1 MIDFLQANPYELP
14 GKVRLQFTPTTGNYV
29 RVWAID
35 APTASKVKGQVEAD
49 TQTNRVQVFEGGTA
63 DTWEAELDKGG
74 AYVFVLQEY
83 QQGSASFTGGYDGDP
98 RGGNTALTQ
107 VGAEVERT
115 VYIGERLSMQLGTG
129 SHGFA
134 NLVLYVWND
143 TIRQT
148 TVALHG
154 ETTPAVLHIST
165 ATTDR
170 LATRRRAETAALDA
184 TVQTS
189 IAALIDLPVDLLLP
203 NASTL
208 VIQMVLLI
216 KNHMTNEPGDYHTVG
231 DGVNSVEIGNLPKAN
246 AAVYST
252 PEAFA
257 RAARVL
263 SNRLRAHM
271 ENESDGAGDYHAEP
285 DFANAIIASPPP
297 PGSSRMPEVWASIAD
312 VYRAYEAH
320 RLNDDVHD
328 LADTDNALF
337 PTLDPLLVV
346 HRDFLL
352 AMQPLAPA
360 APAVTNP
367 GVTQAAQLG
376 FELEPR

>member
-14 GKVRLQFTPTTGNYV
+14 GNVRLQFTPTTGNYV
-29 RVWAID
+29 RVWLLD
-35 APTASKVKGQVEAD
+35 APTASKLKGEIAKD
-49 TQTNRVQVFEGGTA
+49 TQNNRVQAFEGGTA
-63 DTWEAELDKGG
+63 DTWEVELDKGG

-83 QQGSASFTGGYDGDP
+83 QQGSADFTGGYDGDP
-98 RGGNTALTQ
+98 RGGFTAETK
-107 VGAEVERT
+107 VGDEVERT

-134 NLVLYVWND
+134 NLVLYVWD
-143 TIRQT
+143 ATIRQT

-154 ETTPAVLHIST
+154 ETTPAILHTSA

-184 TVQTS
+184 TVQAS
-189 IAALIDLPVDLLLP
+189 IAALIDLPVANLVP
-203 NASTL
+203 NAETL
-208 VIQMVLLI
+208 VAEMVD
-216 KNHMTNEPGDYHTVG
+216 KTVKHMTNEPQNYHAAG
-231 DGVNSVEIGNLPKAN
+231 DGVNSVEVSNLPKTGL
-246 AAVYST
+246 ST

-271 ENESDGAGDYHAEP
+271 ENESDGGAEYHGEP
-285 DFANAIIASPPP
+285 DFANVIIASPPP

-312 VYRAYEAH
+312 VHRAYEAH
-320 RLNDDVHD
+320 RLSGVHA
-328 LADTDNALF
+328 LADTDNNIE
-337 PTLDPLLVV
+337 TSLDPLLVV

-352 AMQPLAPA
+352 AMQPLSPAP
-360 APAVTNP
+360 PATTNP
-367 GVTQAAQLG
+367 GVTAAAQLG
-376 FELEPR
+376 FELEPLPATR